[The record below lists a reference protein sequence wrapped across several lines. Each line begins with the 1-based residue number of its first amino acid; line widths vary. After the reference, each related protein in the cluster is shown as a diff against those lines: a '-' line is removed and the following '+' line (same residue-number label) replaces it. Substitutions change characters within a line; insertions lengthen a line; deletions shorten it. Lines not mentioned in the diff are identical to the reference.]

1 MQDVSGGTQLWTG
14 NVCACHASCA
24 AQVVVSFSLA
34 RSSICSTPP
43 MLTTGMALADDGVT
57 GVAITYNGYIYG

>member
-1 MQDVSGGTQLWTG
+1 
-14 NVCACHASCA
+14 
-24 AQVVVSFSLA
+24 
-34 RSSICSTPP
+34 